1 MIGRRFILKKVTSAA
16 IYGFIVMLLTCTA
29 GACTLPSQN
38 AAEQVLHKVQKDIQA
53 EMDHLDRDLETAA
66 QKLSGLDLQSAQA
79 RSILTGLLPDRPYVV
94 DASTINR
101 SGEIVVLEPAAFHE
115 FEGTDISQQEQ
126 VIRLYRTLKPV
137 LSQNFRAVEGF
148 EAADLEHPVFS
159 PEKKITGAV
168 SILFKPEILIGE
180 IVVPS
185 IKGTGFSIMLMQ
197 PDGRIIYETD
207 PSQIGKNTF
216 VDPLFQSFPQLLDLG
231 REVSVKASGTGHYRF
246 LNPESKQTV
255 NKEALWVTFSLHGAE
270 WRIMLIH
277 TVS

>member
-1 MIGRRFILKKVTSAA
+1 LRKIISIA
-16 IYGFIVMLLTCTA
+16 IYYFLIIISACSFI
-29 GACTLPSQN
+29 ACALPPQGE
-38 AAEQVLHKVQKDIQA
+38 AERVLQAVQKDIQA
-53 EMDHLDRDLETAA
+53 EMNSLDRDLESAA
-66 QKLSGLDLQSAQA
+66 EKLSGLDLKSTQA
-79 RSILTGLLPDRPYVV
+79 RSILAGLLPDRPYAV
-94 DASTINR
+94 DACTINR
-101 SGEIVVLEPAAFHE
+101 SGEIVAIEPTAYHE

-159 PEKKITGAV
+159 SAKEITGSV

-180 IVVPS
+180 IVAPS
-185 IKGTGFSIMLMQ
+185 IQGTAFSIMLMQ

-207 PSQIGKNTF
+207 SSQIGKNTF
-216 VDPLFQSFPQLLDLG
+216 VDPLFQSFPQLLALG
-231 REVSVKASGTGHYRF
+231 REVSAKSSGTGHYQF

-255 NKEALWVTFSLHGAE
+255 NKEAIWVTFSLHGAE

-277 TVS
+277 TVA